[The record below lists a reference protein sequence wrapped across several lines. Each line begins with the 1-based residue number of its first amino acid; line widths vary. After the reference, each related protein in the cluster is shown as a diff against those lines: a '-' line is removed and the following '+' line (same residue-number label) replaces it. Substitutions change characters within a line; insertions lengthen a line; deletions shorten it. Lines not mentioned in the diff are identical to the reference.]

1 MQVLL
6 TDVTY
11 FGRISL
17 RQSHAAAW
25 TNPRTLL
32 VGSSTTSH
40 ANALLVVDVALGH
53 VNKPSDMELEVN

>member
-1 MQVLL
+1 MQVPL

-17 RQSHAAAW
+17 RQAHAAAW

-32 VGSSTTSH
+32 IGSNTTSH
-40 ANALLVVDVALGH
+40 ANTLLVVDVSLGH
-53 VNKPSDMELEVN
+53 VNKPSDMELKVN